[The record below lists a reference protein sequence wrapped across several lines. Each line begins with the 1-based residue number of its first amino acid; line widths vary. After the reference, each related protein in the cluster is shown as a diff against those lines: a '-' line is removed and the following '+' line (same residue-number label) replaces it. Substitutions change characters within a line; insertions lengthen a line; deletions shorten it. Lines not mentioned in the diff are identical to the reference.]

1 VKSYEMMMGFYGI
14 KLADKKTGR
23 LERASNYEE
32 RYFSIKRE
40 ELE

>member
-1 VKSYEMMMGFYGI
+1 MGFYGI

-32 RYFSIKRE
+32 RYVIFENLNNSLIDIRPH
-40 ELE
+40 